1 MPHINSVHSE
11 IDVFKKTILTRRDIS
26 SNIIFRHSFPTRGPV
41 FCDFPHYMHP
51 ALIRYCTQNN
61 IRQLYSHQGEAFNAL
76 SSRKN
81 VVLSTST
88 SSGKSLVFQLAIYQS
103 LLNNPNATALLLYPT
118 KALAND
124 QLKPFKAM
132 QDFLQEHLSP
142 QTQRGKAAIYD
153 GDTPSK
159 DRIAIRNTAS
169 IVLTNP
175 DMLHVSF
182 LPHHPMWKRLFA
194 NLQYIVIDEI
204 HIYKGVFGSH
214 FANVLRR
221 LDRIVKFYGGNPL
234 YICNSATI
242 HDPGAFAEQLVEKPF
257 VSICADGSGSGQ
269 KELYF
274 YNPPLIDRELGVRK
288 GMLEEGRKL
297 TAKALRTG
305 VQTLLFVRSRKAV
318 ELFLRKMREEFP
330 SEAVYGYRSGYLPKE
345 RRAIE
350 DGLKDRSI
358 QCVVAT
364 NALELGI
371 DIGGIDCVMLLGY
384 PGTISSFLQQIGRA
398 GRTSRRS
405 TAFFIASADP
415 LDQFLLQNPGYIL
428 ENSPEQPLINAH
440 NLLILFNQL
449 RCAAYELPFSTG
461 ETFGKLD
468 AKTLQDLLQI
478 LQAAGDLAEK
488 DGKYYWIGEEY
499 PSAEISIRTISAEP
513 FALYQNEQGRLKRIG
528 EVDGQSALWMVH
540 PGAIY
545 LHAGESYHVDE
556 LNLDEHKAFLTR
568 GDFPYYTEAKQQL
581 EIEIV
586 EKTQTT
592 APAKAQFSTGNVLA
606 SSQVVAYEKLN
617 WSGNEV
623 LETIE
628 LELPPT
634 RLDTQA
640 FWLQFSEAAIE
651 NLRQRALWAADAND
665 YGEHWAHI
673 RETILHRDGYRCSLC
688 RLQPDNLS
696 ALHVHHKVPLRTF
709 RSQEE
714 ANQPSNLITLCERC
728 HQRVEQTV
736 RIRSALSGLGYLFS
750 HLAPLYLMCDLHDLG
765 VFIEPRCKAIGNMPV
780 ILLYDNF
787 PGGIGLSESLFHK
800 YGEILQNAQ
809 DVIRNCGCAS
819 GCPACVGA
827 VNNELFDPKDAT
839 LALLKEIME

>member
-11 IDVFKKTILTRRDIS
+11 IDVFQKTILTQRDIF
-26 SNIIFRHSFPTRGPV
+26 SNIIFRHSFPTRAPV
-41 FCDFPHYMHP
+41 FCDFPQYMHP

-61 IRQLYSHQGEAFNAL
+61 NRQLYSHQGEAFNAL

-124 QLKPFKAM
+124 QLKPFEAM

-142 QTQRGKAAIYD
+142 QSGKAAIYD

-159 DRIAIRNTAS
+159 DRTAIRNTAS

-194 NLQYIVIDEI
+194 NLQYVVIDEM

-242 HDPGAFAEQLVEKPF
+242 HDPGAFAEQLIEKPF

-297 TAKALRTG
+297 TAKALQTG

-350 DGLKDRSI
+350 NGLKDRSI

-384 PGTISSFLQQIGRA
+384 PGTIASFLQQIGRA

-449 RCAAYELPFSTG
+449 RCAAYELPFSSG
-461 ETFGKLD
+461 DHFGKLD
-468 AKTLQDLLQI
+468 AQQLKNFLGVLQS
-478 LQAAGDLAEK
+478 AGDVVEK
-488 DGKYYWIGEEY
+488 DAKFFWIGEDY
-499 PSAEISIRTISAEP
+499 PSAAISIRTISAEP
-513 FALYQNEQGRLKRIG
+513 FILYQNENGRLKRVG

-556 LNLDEHKAFLTR
+556 LNLDEHKALLIR
-568 GDFPYYTEAKQQL
+568 GDFQYYTEAKQQM

-586 EKTQTT
+586 EKAQNT
-592 APAKAQFSTGNVLA
+592 APAKAQFSTGNVLV

-628 LELPPT
+628 LDLPPT

-640 FWLQFSEAAIE
+640 FWMQFSEATIE
-651 NLRQRALWAADAND
+651 NLRQLALWAADAND
-665 YGEHWAHI
+665 YGERWVHI

-688 RLQPDNLS
+688 GLQPDNLS
-696 ALHVHHKVPLRTF
+696 ALHVHHKVPFRTF

-765 VFIEPRCKAIGNMPV
+765 VFIEPRWNAIGNTPV

-800 YGEILQNAQ
+800 YGDILQNAR

-839 LALLKEIME
+839 LALLQEILE

>member
-11 IDVFKKTILTRRDIS
+11 IDVFQKTILTQRDIF
-26 SNIIFRHSFPTRGPV
+26 SNIIFRHSFPTRAPV
-41 FCDFPHYMHP
+41 FCDFPQYMHP
-51 ALIRYCTQNN
+51 ALIQYCTQNN

-142 QTQRGKAAIYD
+142 QRGKAAIYD

-159 DRIAIRNTAS
+159 DQTAIRNTAS

-175 DMLHVSF
+175 DMLHVSL
-182 LPHHPMWKRLFA
+182 LPHHPMWKRLFS
-194 NLQYIVIDEI
+194 NLQYVVIDDI

-297 TAKALRTG
+297 TAKALCTG

-384 PGTISSFLQQIGRA
+384 PGTIASFLQQIGRA

-415 LDQFLLQNPGYIL
+415 LDQFLLQNPAYIL

-440 NLLILFNQL
+440 NLLVLFNQL

-461 ETFGKLD
+461 DRFGNMDKQQL
-468 AKTLQDLLQI
+468 KNFLGVLQS
-478 LQAAGDLAEK
+478 AGDVVKK
-488 DGKYYWIGEEY
+488 DSKFFWVGDDY
-499 PSAEISIRTISAEP
+499 PSAAISIRTISAEP
-513 FALYQNEQGRLKRIG
+513 FALLQNEHGRLKRIG

-545 LHAGESYHVDE
+545 LHDGESYHVDE
-556 LNLDEHKAFLTR
+556 LNLDEHNALLTR
-568 GDFPYYTEAKQQL
+568 GDFPYYTEAKQKL

-586 EKTQTT
+586 EKAQTT
-592 APAKAQFSTGNVLA
+592 APAKEQFSTGSVLV

-628 LELPPT
+628 LDLPPT

-640 FWLQFSEAAIE
+640 FWMQFSEATIE

-673 RETILHRDGYRCSLC
+673 REFILHRDGYRCSLC
-688 RLQPDNLS
+688 GLQPDNLS
-696 ALHVHHKVPLRTF
+696 ALHVHHKVPFCTF

-750 HLAPLYLMCDLHDLG
+750 HLVPLYLMCDLHDLG
-765 VFIEPRCKAIGNMPV
+765 VFIEPRWNAIGNTPV

-800 YGEILQNAQ
+800 YGDILQNAR

-839 LALLKEIME
+839 LALLQEILE